1 MCLCLEAEQKQKTL
15 RELKIHFTDSSNEIR
30 SVFFFLLIDSSFE
43 FVLLRYVFVFLE
55 TEQKQ
60 KTLRDLKIYCTV
72 SIF

>member
-43 FVLLRYVFVFLE
+43 FVLLRYVFVFW
-55 TEQKQ
+55 KQ
-60 KTLRDLKIYCTV
+60 SKSKKLCVI
-72 SIF
+72 